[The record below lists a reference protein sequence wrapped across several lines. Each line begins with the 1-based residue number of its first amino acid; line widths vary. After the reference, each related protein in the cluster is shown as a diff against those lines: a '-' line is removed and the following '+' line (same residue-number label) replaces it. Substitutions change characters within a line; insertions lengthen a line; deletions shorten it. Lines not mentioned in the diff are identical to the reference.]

1 MPVIVWI
8 DRNHA
13 RLYRYDRIP
22 PFEQILPIQV
32 PGRHYFFERLTGLLE
47 DADRVLIVGPGV
59 SKYRLSAYIRETTP
73 QIARKIVGCE
83 ELNGPGECQLR
94 ELAEKYLDVV
104 SNPSQV

>member
-8 DRNHA
+8 DRTHA

-22 PFEQILPIQV
+22 PFEQNLPLQAPASHSI
-32 PGRHYFFERLTGLLE
+32 FERLIGLLE

-59 SKYRLSAYIRETTP
+59 SRYRLSAYIRETAP

-83 ELNGPGECQLR
+83 ELEQPEEFQLR
-94 ELAEKYLDVV
+94 ALAEKHLDVV
-104 SNPSQV
+104 SNPSRV